1 MSDSYIKPEDRP
13 QPKKKRIIHVNW
25 KWISFGLV
33 GSLFTI
39 SQLGMIGYIATREE
53 SKLPDLNVPV
63 GPYTSYKVSVSEEGY
78 AISYKANDPKTAY
91 ITKDIKE
98 KGGFLGLA
106 NNTTKIAEEYFMDG
120 KTNQGGAVS
129 NHRSWLDGRPGLT
142 QDQSDEITAA
152 RKSEACI
159 KAIGSAEGT
168 GRLVGTSVG
177 AAAAPT
183 LSTIPFV
190 GWVAAG
196 WVAMFGGN
204 QGAEIGGNMA
214 EDMSKDC

>member
-1 MSDSYIKPEDRP
+1 MI
-13 QPKKKRIIHVNW
+13 
-25 KWISFGLV
+25 KWIGLSLGVLV
-33 GSLFTI
+33 GVSHIAMIGMI
-39 SQLGMIGYIATREE
+39 SQQNKKEALPVVNIPEGDYGSFRADVTKDGY
-53 SKLPDLNVPV
+53 K
-63 GPYTSYKVSVSEEGY
+63 
-78 AISYKANDPKTAY
+78 ISYKANDPKTAY

-98 KGGFLGLA
+98 KAGFLGLA
-106 NNTTKIAEEYFMDG
+106 NNETKVVEEYFMDG

-129 NHRSWLDGRPGLT
+129 NKRSWLAPYQEFTDSNPEL
-142 QDQSDEITAA
+142 SD
-152 RKSEACI
+152 KDLACI
-159 KAIGSAEGT
+159 KAVGSAEGT

-196 WVAMFGGN
+196 WVAMFGGE

-214 EDMSKDC
+214 EDMNKNC

>member
-1 MSDSYIKPEDRP
+1 MNNI
-13 QPKKKRIIHVNW
+13 
-25 KWISFGLV
+25 KWISIGVV
-33 GSLFTI
+33 GSIFAV
-39 SQLGMIGYIATREE
+39 SHLGMIGYIASRKTE
-53 SKLPDLNVPV
+53 SQLPNLDVPV
-63 GPYTSYKVSVSEEGY
+63 GDYTSYVVSASKDGY
-78 AISYKANDPKTAY
+78 KISYSANDPKTAF

-106 NNTTKIAEEYFMDG
+106 NETTQITEEYFMDG
-120 KTNQGGAVS
+120 SINQGGPVS
-129 NHRSWLDGRPGLT
+129 NHRSWLDGTPGLT
-142 QDQSDEITAA
+142 QKEAADITAA

-177 AAAAPT
+177 ASAAPA
-183 LSTIPFV
+183 LSGIPFV

-204 QGAEIGGNMA
+204 QGADIGGSMA
-214 EDMSKDC
+214 EDLNKDC

>member
-1 MSDSYIKPEDRP
+1 M
-13 QPKKKRIIHVNW
+13 N
-25 KWISFGLV
+25 KWIGISLGTLV
-33 GSLFTI
+33 GI
-39 SQLGMIGYIATREE
+39 SHIGMLGLLMSKD
-53 SKLPDLNVPV
+53 SKLPVIDIPTGNYVSLDAEV
-63 GPYTSYKVSVSEEGY
+63 GKDGY
-78 AISYKANDPKTAY
+78 RISYKANDPKTMY

-106 NNTTKIAEEYFMDG
+106 NETTNIVEEYVMDG
-120 KTNQGGAVS
+120 QTNQGGPVS
-129 NHRSWLDGRPGLT
+129 NHRSWMDQPPGLT
-142 QDQSDEITAA
+142 SEQAKNITTA

-168 GRLVGTSVG
+168 GRLVGTSIG
-177 AAAAPT
+177 AATAPT
-183 LSTIPFV
+183 VSTIPFV
-190 GWVAAG
+190 GWVVAG

>member
-1 MSDSYIKPEDRP
+1 M
-13 QPKKKRIIHVNW
+13 N
-25 KWISFGLV
+25 KWIGISLGTLFGV
-33 GSLFTI
+33 SHI
-39 SQLGMIGYIATREE
+39 GMIGYIA
-53 SKLPDLNVPV
+53 SNNKNQLPKLDIPV
-63 GPYTSYKVSVSEEGY
+63 TPYTSYVVEADKEGY
-78 AISYKANDPKTAY
+78 RLSYKANDPKTAY

-98 KGGFLGLA
+98 KSGFLGLA
-106 NNTTKIAEEYFMDG
+106 NNTTKVVEEYYMDG
-120 KTNQGGAVS
+120 QINQGGAVS
-129 NHRSWLDGRPGLT
+129 NHRSWLDGKPGLT
-142 QDQSDEITAA
+142 DAQAQEITDA

-214 EDMSKDC
+214 EDMNKNC

>member
-1 MSDSYIKPEDRP
+1 M
-13 QPKKKRIIHVNW
+13 N
-25 KWISFGLV
+25 KWIGISL
-33 GSLFTI
+33 GSLLGITHI
-39 SQLGMIGYIATREE
+39 GMIGLIATNKNT
-53 SKLPDLNVPV
+53 KLPSLDIPV
-63 GPYTSYKVSVSEEGY
+63 GDYTSYVVSADKDGY
-78 AISYKANDPKTAY
+78 KISYSANDPKTAF

-106 NNTTKIAEEYFMDG
+106 NETTKVTEEYFMDG
-120 KTNQGGAVS
+120 QINQGGSVS
-129 NHRSWLDGRPGLT
+129 NHRSWIDSPSGLSQEEAARIT
-142 QDQSDEITAA
+142 EI

-168 GRLVGTSVG
+168 GRLVGTSIG
-177 AAAAPT
+177 AAAAPS
-183 LSTIPFV
+183 LSSIPFV

-214 EDMSKDC
+214 EDLNKNC

>member
-1 MSDSYIKPEDRP
+1 M
-13 QPKKKRIIHVNW
+13 N
-25 KWISFGLV
+25 KWIGLSLGTLV
-33 GSLFTI
+33 GI
-39 SQLGMIGYIATREE
+39 SHIGMLGLLMSKD
-53 SKLPDLNVPV
+53 SKLPVIDIPTGNYVSLDAEV
-63 GPYTSYKVSVSEEGY
+63 GKDGY
-78 AISYKANDPKTAY
+78 RISYKANDPKTMY

-106 NNTTKIAEEYFMDG
+106 NETTNIVEEYVMDG
-120 KTNQGGAVS
+120 QTNQGGSVS
-129 NHRSWLDGRPGLT
+129 NHRSWIDQPPGLT
-142 QDQSDEITAA
+142 SEQAKNITAA

-168 GRLVGTSVG
+168 GKLVGTSIG
-177 AAAAPT
+177 AAAAPS
-183 LSTIPFV
+183 LASIPFV

-196 WVAMFGGN
+196 WVAMFSGN